1 MQVENKKSFVLNC
14 AYYGCIAILIYLF
27 CKYLLG
33 ILVPFIIGF
42 AAALIVRK
50 ISKAIF
56 KTPGKKRLV
65 VMLILLYVLL
75 IVLVAIASVEIVNA
89 LASVNYAGLYSNYIE
104 PAINIIY
111 TNLTELND
119 YLPESIATVLDQAFS
134 AIFDALKSVLS
145 TVSSYIINWLRN
157 FVVSVPNAIISIVV
171 MIVSSCYIATGY
183 DEIVAFGKENLP
195 KKWVYYIE
203 QLVTFIRSV
212 VLKVL
217 GSYFKIMC
225 ITCCELFIGYLIL
238 GVQNALLIAMITA
251 VLDILPAL
259 GVGTVLLPWAV
270 IEFVFGELGMGIG
283 LIVMYIVITA
293 IRNVIEPRLVGGNLG
308 LSPLVSLVCMI
319 IGLRLYGLI
328 GMLGIPLIVSY
339 LLYLRK
345 LKKEHEDEQPSGKQE
360 EPLLEAEA
368 TE

>member
-14 AYYGCIAILIYLF
+14 AYYGCIAILVYLF

-42 AAALIVRK
+42 IFAMLVRK

-56 KTPGKKRLV
+56 KTPGKMRLV

-75 IVLVAIASVEIVNA
+75 VVLIAVVSVLLVNA
-89 LASVNYAGLYSNYIE
+89 VAGVNYAGLYSNYIE
-104 PAINIIY
+104 PAINIVY
-111 TNLTELND
+111 NDLTDLNE
-119 YLPESIATVLDQAFS
+119 YLPDSIATVLDQAFS
-134 AIFDALKSVLS
+134 AIFDALKSALS
-145 TVSSYIINWLRN
+145 TISSYIINWLRN

-171 MIVSSCYIATGY
+171 TIVSSCYFATGY

-195 KKWVYYIE
+195 VKWVYYIN
-203 QLVTFIRSV
+203 QLVTFMRSI

-225 ITCCELFIGYLIL
+225 ITCCELFIGYMIL
-238 GVQNALLIAMITA
+238 GVPNALLIAMITA

-270 IEFVFGELGMGIG
+270 IKFIFGEVGMGIG

-308 LSPLVSLVCMI
+308 LSPLLSLVCMI

-328 GMLGIPLIVSY
+328 GMLGIPLLVAY
-339 LLYLRK
+339 LIYLHN
-345 LKKEHEDEQPSGKQE
+345 LKEEHRDEEPAGSKE
-360 EPLLEAEA
+360 EPLPEAEIA
-368 TE
+368 E